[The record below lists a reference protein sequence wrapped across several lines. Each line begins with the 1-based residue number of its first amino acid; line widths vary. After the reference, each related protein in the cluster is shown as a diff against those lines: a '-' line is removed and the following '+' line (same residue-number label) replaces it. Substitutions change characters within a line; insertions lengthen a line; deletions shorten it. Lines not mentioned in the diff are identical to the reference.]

1 MNDFSNRPVG
11 GDELGARLERACA
24 EGHRLRV
31 QHREVAVR
39 LRLTVDSLNRF
50 IFTRSDADC
59 APYSGCSQPA
69 SPSA

>member
-1 MNDFSNRPVG
+1 MNDFMHRPTG

-24 EGHRLRV
+24 EGLRLRV
-31 QHREVAVR
+31 QHREVAER

-50 IFTRSDADC
+50 IFTSSETECVA
-59 APYSGCSQPA
+59 YSGCSQPA